1 MLSACYPVIK
11 PYDILQEWIIERGN
25 WRTKKWKMAILEVKF
40 ELNINE
46 VVDKNSLLWECGPC
60 PQEILDIQSEELHE
74 ELNRFINEEN
84 GCDEKN
90 IDVPEEVTLAKTSH

>member
-1 MLSACYPVIK
+1 
-11 PYDILQEWIIERGN
+11 
-25 WRTKKWKMAILEVKF
+25 MAILEVKF

-46 VVDKNSLLWECGPC
+46 VVGKNSLLWECWPC
-60 PQEILDIQSEELHE
+60 SQEILDMQSEEIHEE

-90 IDVPEEVTLAKTSH
+90 VDVPEEVTLAKTSH